1 MVFWVGAGGEA
12 VGVFTIMFFL
22 EGGLEKFAGEEVVLL
37 SFEGEEMV
45 AVARSG
51 SCLTITSVVSIHV
64 PLGGV
69 AGARPS
75 VGELKLLVAL
85 DLLGRGSL
93 NLLAALEIPGGM
105 VVRGLELW
113 LRDGLGLGVGIRLT
127 KHTSREGTPQ
137 EQRRERENKL
147 HRLLSRASGDRPT
160 NEPFAPDDLADLWGT
175 DTSRWR
181 VQAPAAPPSCRCRS
195 SSGPT
200 PGR

>member
-1 MVFWVGAGGEA
+1 MLDHHLS
-12 VGVFTIMFFL
+12 GVNPCAL
-22 EGGLEKFAGEEVVLL
+22 GW
-37 SFEGEEMV
+37 
-45 AVARSG
+45 RS
-51 SCLTITSVVSIHV
+51 
-64 PLGGV
+64 
-69 AGARPS
+69 S

-137 EQRRERENKL
+137 EKRRDRREL
-147 HRLLSRASGDRPT
+147 GRLLSRASGDRPT
-160 NEPFAPDDLADLWGT
+160 NEPFAPDDLGDLGGT

-181 VQAPAAPPSCRCRS
+181 VQAPGAPPSCRCRS